1 MSDQVTETTPF
12 SIQHTIEQAKQRA
25 RELVDIFLQRNWTH
39 EERSELKNL
48 VEYLEARA

>member
-1 MSDQVTETTPF
+1 MSKQVTESAPF
-12 SIQHTIEQAKQRA
+12 SITQTIEQAKQRG

-48 VEYLEARA
+48 IEYLEARG